1 MTVYSPGGGVP
12 GHVDG
17 APTKVLLRAQG
28 IPAEELT
35 AAFQALLSTGAPEW
49 RPDEV
54 ARLAEG
60 LGWLRGAVAL
70 LLGGPRNFKTW
81 KYDFLPK
88 EVRVLLGLTPKE
100 AEMARAFL
108 RDQDPLHLMRIL
120 AAGARD
126 PERVVAEGPD
136 VDAIIEDFGLG
147 EDDVRFPEEIVLAA
161 EQEFPYAGARNLEA
175 LRSSEELEKSLI
187 STWLWLTTRLRR
199 DDPLRAWL
207 AGRLDDFESGFDPS
221 PYRGIQADLCA
232 PRRRLVAGSAGHRTR
247 DRGGGGGQ
255 VRSPG
260 GSGPLLAAA
269 PGSPQPHQQEHRPLE
284 RMAEG
289 RTGKGRRSSAG
300 EGPDRAGQACARGTF
315 PVPARRLAGGE
326 NPPTCPWSRGSP
338 RSTISRMRPRFFP
351 GCPWWFRWFLS
362 GSFSPTRG
370 DVARREMSP
379 ANEQTS
385 PWRPTGSRAIFPR
398 SPDRPAPLLLL
409 PDRRPS
415 HVRCS
420 GRDHL
425 RPHGPGRLA
434 EPVVVGEN
442 RGGIE
447 SHCRF
452 EVQHLEAPQ
461 VWHEQQT
468 RTAVNRPVKSGQP
481 NSVENPGHGN
491 LINALPDRRCAAT
504 RFRAGRWKPAR
515 PRSGRVTQP

>member
-1 MTVYSPGGGVP
+1 MGHGSSASTRDQLIEVRRALAGENVTVGMLPQLEYLPLVLPEVVLALASAPLLDRDIVSGAAAAVAAVIDSGLYSPDAVVFTFERTRDMPVHHPGSLIDTPTGPAMFLRMPGRSYEMTVYSPGGGVP
-12 GHVDG
+12 EHVDG

-28 IPAEELT
+28 IPAEKLT

-108 RDQDPLHLMRIL
+108 RDQDPLHLMKIL

-207 AGRLDDFESGFDPS
+207 AGRLDDFEPGFDPS

-232 PRRRLVAGSAGHRTR
+232 PGDGWSQDPLVTA
-247 DRGGGGGQ
+247 
-255 VRSPG
+255 PG
-260 GSGPLLAAA
+260 IVAEVAASFGLPEGPARYWLQLLALHNPTDKNIALWNGWRKAERERAAA
-269 PGSPQPHQQEHRPLE
+269 PLLE
-284 RMAEG
+284 KDLIVR
-289 RTGKGRRSSAG
+289 
-300 EGPDRAGQACARGTF
+300 
-315 PVPARRLAGGE
+315 ARRA
-326 NPPTCPWSRGSP
+326 
-338 RSTISRMRPRFFP
+338 
-351 GCPWWFRWFLS
+351 
-362 GSFSPTRG
+362 
-370 DVARREMSP
+370 
-379 ANEQTS
+379 
-385 PWRPTGSRAIFPR
+385 
-398 SPDRPAPLLLL
+398 
-409 PDRRPS
+409 
-415 HVRCS
+415 
-420 GRDHL
+420 
-425 RPHGPGRLA
+425 
-434 EPVVVGEN
+434 
-442 RGGIE
+442 
-447 SHCRF
+447 
-452 EVQHLEAPQ
+452 
-461 VWHEQQT
+461 
-468 RTAVNRPVKSGQP
+468 
-481 NSVENPGHGN
+481 
-491 LINALPDRRCAAT
+491 
-504 RFRAGRWKPAR
+504 RAGRSLFLPGGWQEVKTPHLPMESWKSSFYDLEDAPKVL
-515 PRSGRVTQP
+515 PRLSVVVPLVPFGQLFTDAWRRCTSGDVPGE